1 MTRKI
6 LSFLDGIFKGRREH
20 YLIVEERDGRFEA
33 TRAALD
39 GERKNIFVLR
49 RRTVGNPGDIR
60 RPWRPPAKIIFS
72 LSGQKAATAEGVI
85 AVRRG
90 APGERIAGE
99 ELEQLVF
106 KALWEFLN
114 RYRPWAGKK
123 LKAPDVDLILSD
135 IQVRDVLLDD
145 RRIFNPIGFDGRE
158 ISFRLRGTF
167 IGRSVLPLVAKFR
180 SWGPVTVVEGGS
192 ILADAVPE
200 DGEWLALPNEAGTP
214 IYRRLEGESAFEGE
228 VSWDIRRIAESVRR
242 ELLLEEEDLP
252 ELFRRYE
259 LGEVSDKLKRLM
271 DAIIRNGLAELGDT
285 VHAHVVK
292 GHPESRPRVYFHLR
306 LPLAPQAEWLKYL
319 RGGIL
324 RLDERLERENF
335 TIEVKEP
342 AAGFS
347 PTRDQAT
354 LALLLY
360 SYDAPKYGFL
370 NGVLRRR
377 ARWLIPGF

>member
-6 LSFLDGIFKGRREH
+6 LGFLNGIFKGRRKY

-39 GERKNIFVLR
+39 GERKNIFILQ
-49 RRTVGNPGDIR
+49 RRTAGNPGDIR
-60 RPWRPPAKIIFS
+60 RPWRPPEKIIFS
-72 LSGQKAATAEGVI
+72 LGGQKAATAESVV
-85 AVRRG
+85 AVRRS
-90 APGERIAGE
+90 APGERIAAE

-135 IQVRDVLLDD
+135 IQVRDVLLND
-145 RRIFNPIGFDGRE
+145 RRIFNPVGFDGRE

-180 SWGPVTVVEGGS
+180 SWGPVAVVEGGS
-192 ILADAVPE
+192 ILTDAVPA
-200 DGEWLALPNEAGTP
+200 DGEWLALPDEASTP
-214 IYRRLEGESAFEGE
+214 IYRRREEESAFEGE
-228 VSWDIRRIAESVRR
+228 INWDIRRIAESIRR
-242 ELLLEEEDLP
+242 EFLLEPEALP

-259 LGEVSDKLKRLM
+259 RGEVSDKLKRLM
-271 DAIIRNGLAELGDT
+271 DALIRNGLTELGDAA
-285 VHAHVVK
+285 HAHAVK
-292 GHPESRPRVYFHLR
+292 GHPASRPRVYFHLR

-319 RGGIL
+319 RGDIL

-335 TIEVKEP
+335 TIAVKAP

-347 PTRDQAT
+347 PARDQAT

-360 SYDAPKYGFL
+360 SYDAPQYGFL
-370 NGVLRRR
+370 NDVLRRR
-377 ARWLIPGF
+377 ARWLIPNF